1 MSLQENVEQKI
12 TAILASGRNISSPSS
27 GPYFNILR
35 DGLVAAMMRLC
46 TNYVDGCHAF
56 IACSFGEGFEASEAA
71 GKCFDGDVCSK
82 TIYKNLD
89 GILKSFCKSQRRVIA
104 DAMLITLK
112 LMLEDARPANAAAN
126 AAANAKELM
135 KAAETFSLEFPLEA
149 RKFVESDGAGLA
161 STKARGGVELV
172 GATQEELGVA
182 MVTNQVYEAAEKM
195 RGTEKKAI
203 RLCVQA
209 VYAALHVYRGDAL
222 IIIVKAVA
230 KAAKSTAP
238 ATKPTAPATK
248 PTTPAAKSTHDGPTA
263 KRQKT

>member
-35 DGLVAAMMRLC
+35 DGLVAAMMGLC

-89 GILKSFCKSQRRVIA
+89 GILESFCKSQRRVIA

-149 RKFVESDGAGLA
+149 RKFVESHGAGLA
-161 STKARGGVELV
+161 STRARGVGGVELV

-182 MVTNQVYEAAEKM
+182 MVTNQVYEAAMAM
-195 RGTEKKAI
+195 RGTEEKAI
-203 RLCVQA
+203 RLCVKA
-209 VYAALHVYRGDAL
+209 VYAALHMYRG
-222 IIIVKAVA
+222 K
-230 KAAKSTAP
+230 AP
-238 ATKPTAPATK
+238 AKPTA
-248 PTTPAAKSTHDGPTA
+248 PAAKSTHDGPAA